1 MTLREARGCL
11 RSHRKAGRSTPKSR
25 PRHQSGPPGKV
36 LVHTWPQRRVGGRA
50 EEGKGGEGAGR
61 SRSGTARIGCSEG
74 RRRPSLEGREP
85 SSQIPGSRLAGRAA
99 QLRCARPGG
108 TGLEKD
114 QMRARGFPPGTSKE
128 TLLPNPTGTV
138 AGAWGPRAGSP
149 GAWGC

>member
-36 LVHTWPQRRVGGRA
+36 LVHTWPQRREGGRA

-61 SRSGTARIGCSEG
+61 GRSGTARIGCSEG
-74 RRRPSLEGREP
+74 RRHPSLKGREP
-85 SSQIPGSRLAGRAA
+85 SSQIPGSRLAGRTP

-114 QMRARGFPPGTSKE
+114 QTRARGFPPGTSKE
-128 TLLPNPTGTV
+128 TLPPNPTGTV
-138 AGAWGPRAGSP
+138 TGAWGPRAGSP